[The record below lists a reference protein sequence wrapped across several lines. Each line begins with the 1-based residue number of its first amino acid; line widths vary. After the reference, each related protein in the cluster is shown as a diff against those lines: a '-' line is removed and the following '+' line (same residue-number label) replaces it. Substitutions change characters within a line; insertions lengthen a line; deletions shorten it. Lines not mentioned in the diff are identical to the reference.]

1 MDECEALCDRLGIMV
16 DGQMKCLGN
25 IQYLKKKYGQGF
37 TVMVK
42 LRTTLSTDAVDGHG
56 PLLKLKH
63 TIENKYVCTLKDE
76 HTVRKKSFKL
86 MLNF

>member
-25 IQYLKKKYGQGF
+25 IQYLKNKFGQGF

-42 LRTTLSTDAVDGHG
+42 LRNISSMGDEIDAN
-56 PLLKLKH
+56 PLMKLKSSL
-63 TIENKYVCTLKDE
+63 ENKFACILKDE
-76 HTVRKKSFKL
+76 HTVRISHF
-86 MLNF
+86 